1 MKKLGLISLITI
13 CSIQAFAQ
21 SFYNYGRGRDIIASV
36 GTGTTTYF
44 GDLKAN
50 GDYFD
55 PKFNLNV
62 GLQYFFN
69 NRVAARVEAQ
79 WFSLEGA
86 DSDSGEPGKINR
98 NLSFTS
104 NNYEL
109 NAVGII
115 QAFPNGTRYYQRPAF
130 NVYGFAGIGLLYF
143 NPKAEYQG
151 KKYALQPI
159 QTEGVSYSRV
169 TVVIP
174 YGIGIK
180 YKVNPFFNVG
190 LEGGFRQTFTDYLD
204 DVSSTYIDNS
214 TFTDPVH
221 AALADRRPEIGLS
234 KQEAGSIRGNP
245 DRNDNYMIFNVK
257 VEFYLPADFLS
268 TAKMNSKKR
277 GGRKPRRR

>member
-1 MKKLGLISLITI
+1 MKKLLLIFFVFISL
-13 CSIQAFAQ
+13 AEVMGQ
-21 SFYNYGRGRDIIASV
+21 SFYNYKRGRDIIASI

-44 GDLKAN
+44 GDLKPN

-55 PKFNLNV
+55 PKFNLNL

-69 NRVAARVEAQ
+69 TRISARVEAQ

-86 DSDSGEPGKINR
+86 DSETGENGKINR
-98 NLSFTS
+98 NLSFVS

-109 NAVGII
+109 NAVGIV
-115 QAFPNGTRYYQRPAF
+115 QAFPNATRYYQRPAF

-169 TVVIP
+169 TIVIP

-180 YKVNPFFNVG
+180 YKINPFFNIG
-190 LEGGFRQTFTDYLD
+190 LEGGFRQTFTDYID

-214 TFTDPVH
+214 SFSDPIH

-234 KQEAGSIRGNP
+234 KQEAGNIRGNP
-245 DRNDNYMIFNVK
+245 DRNDNYMIFNIK

-268 TAKMNSKKR
+268 TAKINSKRKR
-277 GGRKPRRR
+277 GRKQGRR